1 MMRTVFAGI
10 ILHGTYLLEGSNL
23 MQIISCFL
31 MTSRL
36 IVHRLRLVYDDPW

>member
-23 MQIISCFL
+23 MQMIYKLFFNDVPFDSALFEVGI
-31 MTSRL
+31 
-36 IVHRLRLVYDDPW
+36 

>member
-23 MQIISCFL
+23 MQIIYIYMLFFNDVPFDGAL
-31 MTSRL
+31 FKVG
-36 IVHRLRLVYDDPW
+36 I